1 MFNIPHISEILGTII
16 SEYCNNVTQ
25 WTRAKFEI
33 ATGEPFNPI
42 KQDVKN
48 GALRFLKCVFR
59 GFRSLGRLGQTRNAI
74 SWHII
79 MFCMR

>member
-1 MFNIPHISEILGTII
+1 MSIICALQKIPLSLILYVRII
-16 SEYCNNVTQ
+16 RFEFCVAKTSKQ

-48 GALRFLKCVFR
+48 GALRFLKCVFAV
-59 GFRSLGRLGQTRNAI
+59 SLSRLMGRAELR
-74 SWHII
+74 
-79 MFCMR
+79 R